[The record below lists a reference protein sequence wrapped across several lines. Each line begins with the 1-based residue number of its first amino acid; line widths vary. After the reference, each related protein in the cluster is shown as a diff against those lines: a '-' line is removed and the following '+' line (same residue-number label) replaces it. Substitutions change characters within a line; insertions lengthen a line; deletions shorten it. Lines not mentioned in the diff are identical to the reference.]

1 MAITRSMS
9 KKMEEE
15 NYTEVEKN
23 ENDFK
28 DILMN
33 SKDYILGGLFIV
45 GIYIFINI

>member
-15 NYTEVEKN
+15 NYTQIEKN

-28 DILMN
+28 DVLMN
-33 SKDYILGGLFIV
+33 SKYYILGGVFIA
-45 GIYIFINI
+45 GFYLFINI